1 MKTYKKMLFF
11 AIQLALILV
20 ISGCEVPDA
29 KLNIVLPPDEP
40 QLQQPK
46 QVEQRFLTSTQQ
58 GPTAIESTIELSK
71 KYAALAEENLKLE
84 VINRSLVEENT
95 ALKRQISPLSAE
107 LEQTRKEL
115 AETTELVI
123 DMRIE
128 LNNWKT
134 DILGFRDEIRT
145 AEKTQLEA
153 LYKILIFLGGEA
165 EIRSD
170 ENIKPD
176 QIENELPKP

>member
-1 MKTYKKMLFF
+1 MEISKMRTNKEISFF
-11 AIQLALILV
+11 VIQLVLIFV

-29 KLNIVLPPDEP
+29 RVNIILPSDKP
-40 QLQQPK
+40 QEQQPK
-46 QVEQRFLTSTQQ
+46 QVEQRFHASTQQ

-71 KYAALAEENLKLE
+71 KYAKLAEETLWLKE
-84 VINRSLVEENT
+84 KNRELIEENKG
-95 ALKRQISPLSAE
+95 LKRQITPLSAD

-153 LYKILIFLGGEA
+153 LLKILTILGGEV
-165 EIRSD
+165 ETES
-170 ENIKPD
+170 N
-176 QIENELPKP
+176 QIEAESVKP